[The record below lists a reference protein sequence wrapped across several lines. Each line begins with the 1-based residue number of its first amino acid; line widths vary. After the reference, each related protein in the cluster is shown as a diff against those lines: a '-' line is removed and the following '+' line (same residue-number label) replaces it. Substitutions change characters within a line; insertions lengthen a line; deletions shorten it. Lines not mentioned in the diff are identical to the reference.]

1 MDCWEQSLVLQGGS
15 RWTVGSN
22 HWFYKVVVGG
32 LLGAIIGCTRW

>member
-1 MDCWEQSLVLQGGS
+1 MDCWEQSLVAQGGS

-22 HWFYKVVVGG
+22 HWLHKVVVGG